1 MALSFVV
8 VCEARADF
16 LTASELADHIF
27 CDSVNW
33 IEPDYLDF
41 HRSYTGFP
49 GDEPFLTWKRLT
61 WKRLARDSGLRP
73 RGFIEGQPLELDA
86 AQARRALVFIESTWP
101 DVDGIL
107 LIRDDDRLTNRRIGL
122 EQARAASL
130 LNQRIVIGLAHT
142 KRECWVLAGFDA
154 RDDRERALLKEIKQE
169 LGFDP
174 CSQSEQLTA
183 IHDHDKR
190 SAKPVLKHLVQSD
203 KDREAACW
211 KEAPLRLLRDRGEQ
225 TGLRHY
231 LDEVEQRLVPLL
243 KGPRLRGHRAYA

>member
-16 LTASELADHIF
+16 LTASELADRIF
-27 CDSVNW
+27 CDSVDW
-33 IEPDYLDF
+33 IEPDYLGF

-49 GDEPFLTWKRLT
+49 GDEPFLTWKRV
-61 WKRLARDSGLRP
+61 KALAKDSGLRP

-107 LIRDDDRLTNRRIGL
+107 LIRDADRLTDRLIGL
-122 EQARAASL
+122 EQARAASP
-130 LNQRIVIGLAHT
+130 LNQRIVIGVAYT
-142 KRECWVLAGFDA
+142 KRECWVLAGFDSG
-154 RDDRERALLKEIKQE
+154 DDRELALLTEIKQE

-174 CSQSEQLTA
+174 CTQSGQLTA

-190 SAKPVLKHLVQSD
+190 SAKRVLKHLVQGD
-203 KDREAACW
+203 KDREAVCW
-211 KEAPLRLLRDRGEQ
+211 KQTPLRLLRDRGEQ
-225 TGLRHY
+225 TGLRQY
-231 LDEVEQRLVPLL
+231 LEEVEQRLVPLFL
-243 KGPRLRGHRAYA
+243 NGP